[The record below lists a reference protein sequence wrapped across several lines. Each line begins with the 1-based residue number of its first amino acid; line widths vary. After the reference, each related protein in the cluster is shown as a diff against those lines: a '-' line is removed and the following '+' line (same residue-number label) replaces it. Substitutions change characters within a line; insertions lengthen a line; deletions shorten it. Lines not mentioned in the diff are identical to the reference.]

1 MITSLSIEN
10 QIVAAIRRI
19 MRAVDLH
26 SRHLAEE
33 HGLTGPQLATL
44 QAAARLGEASTGALA
59 RAVHLSG
66 PTVTGILDRLAKRGL
81 VDRARNGQDRRSV
94 TVTLTH
100 SGQKVL
106 SVAPSLLQDRFRREL
121 VRLEEWEQT
130 TILATLQ
137 RIAAM
142 MDAESLD
149 ASPLLVPGP
158 LDAATQGAA
167 PVMSSAEPTAQ
178 PTGSKAAPE
187 PTEQYPREPH
197 EECRT

>member
-1 MITSLSIEN
+1 MGTPLSMEN

-26 SRHLAEE
+26 SRRLAEE

-44 QAAARLGEASTGALA
+44 QAVANLGESSTGILA

-66 PTVTGILDRLAKRGL
+66 PTVTGILDRLTKRGL
-81 VDRARNGQDRRSV
+81 VVRTRSGQDRRSV
-94 TVTLTH
+94 TVRLT
-100 SGQKVL
+100 SDGEEVL
-106 SVAPSLLQDRFRREL
+106 AAAPSLLQDRFRQEL
-121 VRLEEWEQT
+121 IGLEEWEQT

-149 ASPLLVPGP
+149 ASPLLVPGS
-158 LDAATQGAA
+158 LDATTQGAA
-167 PVMSSAEPTAQ
+167 PVIPPVKPAAESGESEAFPGQTPTV
-178 PTGSKAAPE
+178 P
-187 PTEQYPREPH
+187 
-197 EECRT
+197 

>member
-1 MITSLSIEN
+1 MGTPLSMEN

-26 SRHLAEE
+26 SRRLAEE

-44 QAAARLGEASTGALA
+44 QAAANLGESSTGTLA

-66 PTVTGILDRLAKRGL
+66 PTVTGILDRLTKRAL
-81 VDRARNGQDRRSV
+81 VDRTRNGQDRRSV
-94 TVTLTH
+94 TVRLT
-100 SGQKVL
+100 SDGEDVL
-106 SVAPSLLQDRFRREL
+106 AAAPSLLQDRFRQEL
-121 VRLEEWEQT
+121 IRLEEWEQT

-167 PVMSSAEPTAQ
+167 PVMSPAEPAAESGDSEAIPANT
-178 PTGSKAAPE
+178 PTVP
-187 PTEQYPREPH
+187 
-197 EECRT
+197 

>member
-1 MITSLSIEN
+1 MGTALSIED

-44 QAAARLGEASTGALA
+44 QAASRLGEASSSGALA
-59 RAVHLSG
+59 RAIHLSG

-81 VDRARNGQDRRSV
+81 VERASSGNDRRNV
-94 TVTLTH
+94 TITITPQGEEVMAA
-100 SGQKVL
+100 
-106 SVAPSLLQDRFRREL
+106 APSLLQDRFRAEL
-121 VRLEEWEQT
+121 ARLEEWEQT
-130 TILATLQ
+130 MILAMLQ

-149 ASPLLVPGP
+149 ASPVLVPGP
-158 LDAATQGAA
+158 VDAATQGAPPSIPLA
-167 PVMSSAEPTAQ
+167 EPARDGNGSSAVAERTPTI
-178 PTGSKAAPE
+178 T
-187 PTEQYPREPH
+187 
-197 EECRT
+197 

>member
-1 MITSLSIEN
+1 MGTSLSMEN

-26 SRHLAEE
+26 SRRLAEE

-44 QAAARLGEASTGALA
+44 QAAANLGESSTGTLA

-66 PTVTGILDRLAKRGL
+66 PTVTGILDRLTKRGL
-81 VDRARNGQDRRSV
+81 VDRTRNGQDRRSV
-94 TVTLTH
+94 TVRLT
-100 SGQKVL
+100 SDGESVL
-106 SVAPSLLQDRFRREL
+106 AAAPSLLQDRFRQEL
-121 VRLEEWEQT
+121 TRLEEWEQT

-137 RIAAM
+137 RMAAM

-158 LDAATQGAA
+158 LDAATQAAA
-167 PVMSSAEPTAQ
+167 PVISPAETVAESTDSAAIPAKAPTV
-178 PTGSKAAPE
+178 P
-187 PTEQYPREPH
+187 
-197 EECRT
+197 